1 MTIVRDDE
9 VRSGK
14 PTVKGTRVS
23 VDDVVTRFY
32 DLGRSV
38 SDISSDLGISE
49 EDVEEVLR
57 YYHGEDRNNS
67 GVEA

>member
-1 MTIVRDDE
+1 MAIVRDE
-9 VRSGK
+9 EIRSGR

-38 SDISSDLGISE
+38 SDISSDLGVSE
-49 EDVEEVLR
+49 EGVEEVLR

-67 GVEA
+67 SVEA